1 MRTAILDY
9 LKANKR
15 YLTPLIISDNLPWE
29 DNGARISHHN
39 KRHLYVDLDQVQ
51 QAASLDTLNSS
62 GVIDEVTIVRVYFV
76 TDAKQ
81 PIPNFE
87 TIIQV
92 IKDARLITAIT
103 GVIQRTCQV
112 TNVFNGDVIETE
124 FEFSFRKLITN

>member
-15 YLTPLIISDNLPWE
+15 YLTPLIISESAPWE
-29 DNGARISHHN
+29 DNGVRISHHN
-39 KRHLYVDLDQVQ
+39 KKHLYVDLDQVQ
-51 QAASLDTLNSS
+51 QAASFDTLNYK
-62 GVIDEVTIVRVYFV
+62 GGIDETTIVRVYFV

-81 PIPNFE
+81 IIPNFE

-92 IKDARLITAIT
+92 IKDARLTTDIT

-112 TNVFNGDVIETE
+112 TNAFVGDVIETE

>member
-15 YLTPLIISDNLPWE
+15 LLTPLIITEHLPWV
-29 DNGARISHHN
+29 DNGAPISHHN
-39 KRHLYVDLDQVQ
+39 KKHVYVGLDQVSQ
-51 QAASLDTLNSS
+51 DAAFDTLNYK
-62 GVIDEVTIVRVYFV
+62 GGIDEITIVRVYFV

-81 PIPNFE
+81 IIPNFE
-87 TIIQV
+87 TIINI
-92 IKDARLITAIT
+92 IKDARLTTGIT

-112 TNVFNGDVIETE
+112 TNAFNGDVIETE

>member
-15 YLTPLIISDNLPWE
+15 YLTPLIVSDHLPWE

-39 KRHLYVDLDQVQ
+39 KKHLYVDLDQVQ
-51 QAASLDTLNSS
+51 QAAAFDTLNFK
-62 GVIDEVTIVRVYFV
+62 GGIDETTVVRAYFV

-81 PIPNFE
+81 TIPNFE
-87 TIIQV
+87 TILQV
-92 IKDARLITAIT
+92 IKDARLTADIT

-112 TNVFNGDVIETE
+112 TNTFVGDVVETE
-124 FEFSFRKLITN
+124 FEFSFRKLINN

>member
-15 YLTPLIISDNLPWE
+15 YLTPLTVSDNLPWE

-39 KRHLYVDLDQVQ
+39 KKHLYVDLDQVQ
-51 QAASLDTLNSS
+51 QSASFDTLNYK
-62 GVIDEVTIVRVYFV
+62 GGIDETTIVRVYFV

-81 PIPNFE
+81 TISNFE
-87 TIIQV
+87 SIIQV
-92 IKDARLITAIT
+92 IKDARLTADIT

-112 TNVFNGDVIETE
+112 SNQFNGDVIETE